1 MQKVSAPGGSA
12 PLIVPTSSS
21 HYFKETIKGA
31 ERRGIDT
38 DLLLQDVGLTRR
50 EVFDPAW
57 RGDVTLLARL
67 VQLVW
72 YALDDEHMG
81 FLARPAKPG
90 IFALMTHTLI
100 GEPSVERALR
110 KGVLFYNLTQHESM
124 AMTLAD
130 DATTVRLEISFVD
143 PDLDPAHYFL
153 EFWATIWYRLIGWLA
168 GGVPPLLEATFSYP
182 RPAHYAHELAYIFRC
197 PHIFESPTTALIFD
211 REFLQKPIV
220 RNREELKRFLSLAP
234 LGFMTVPEDE
244 FSVARQVRAVL
255 FGERALPLDFPPLPA
270 LARQLNMTEQTMRRR
285 LREESTSYREIKE
298 NIRRDIAV
306 HRLLSTTM
314 AVERI
319 GELVGYA
326 EARAFTRAFKQWTG
340 DSPTAYRA
348 RLARQFRVT
357 GS

>member
-1 MQKVSAPGGSA
+1 M
-12 PLIVPTSSS
+12 PTSSS

-31 ERRGIDT
+31 ERRGIDA
-38 DLLLQDVGLTRR
+38 DLLLRDVGLTRR

-100 GEPSVERALR
+100 AEQSVEQALR

-124 AMTLAD
+124 EMALSKTP
-130 DATTVRLEISFVD
+130 TTVRLEIRFLE
-143 PDLDPAHYFL
+143 PDLDPTHYFL
-153 EFWATIWYRLIGWLA
+153 EFWATIWYRLVGWLA
-168 GGVPPLLEATFSYP
+168 GGVPPLREATFSYP

-197 PHIFESPTTALIFD
+197 PHIFDSTATTLVFD

-220 RNREELKRFLSLAP
+220 RDRAELKRFLSLAP

-244 FSVARQVRAVL
+244 FSTARQVRAAL
-255 FGERALPLDFPPLPA
+255 LAGHALPLNFPPLPEV
-270 LARQLNMTEQTMRRR
+270 ARQLTMTEQTMRRR
-285 LREESTSYREIKE
+285 LRDESTSYRAIKE

-306 HRLLSTTM
+306 HRLLSTSM

-319 GELVGYA
+319 GELVGYR

-340 DSPTAYRA
+340 DSPTAYRD
-348 RLARQFRVT
+348 RLAKQFRT
-357 GS
+357 PDSEA